1 MLYFL
6 CFHLAIISISVV
18 NATNRLVYAE
28 SFARAARSLVPSE
41 RASRVSRPLVRGSSV
56 MPVIAITLT
65 VLSACA
71 INVGKGIQKKAS
83 KSLPKLSLAS
93 LRSYLT
99 DPNWRRGLELDVIGG
114 AGMLLALSIAP
125 MSVVQPASASGV
137 AILAVVS
144 HAYLGES
151 LTLREWK
158 GVASC
163 GFGIAVLSKFARGGG
178 ETRALGAFRLMVA
191 IGLGFACLATPSVIS
206 HRFRSGASAS
216 AAKRYEL
223 IKIGAQCGTCFAL
236 SAFSVKAAMGFLYAW
251 RLFSAPIAFGVSGTL
266 TAMGLYFQTAGF
278 REAGDVSIVVVCV
291 AGNVAQMFV
300 AALYGLIILS
310 EPLPETIP
318 AFIGWIMSWV
328 FITYGVVAL
337 SGADSASSLV
347 KAREVRG
354 APILPTAIGPG
365 AMPPFKTN

>member
-1 MLYFL
+1 
-6 CFHLAIISISVV
+6 
-18 NATNRLVYAE
+18 
-28 SFARAARSLVPSE
+28 
-41 RASRVSRPLVRGSSV
+41 

-65 VLSACA
+65 VVSACA

-236 SAFSVKAAMGFLYAW
+236 SAFSVK
-251 RLFSAPIAFGVSGTL
+251 
-266 TAMGLYFQTAGF
+266 
-278 REAGDVSIVVVCV
+278 
-291 AGNVAQMFV
+291 
-300 AALYGLIILS
+300 
-310 EPLPETIP
+310 P
-318 AFIGWIMSWV
+318 A
-328 FITYGVVAL
+328 T
-337 SGADSASSLV
+337 
-347 KAREVRG
+347 
-354 APILPTAIGPG
+354 
-365 AMPPFKTN
+365 

>member
-1 MLYFL
+1 
-6 CFHLAIISISVV
+6 
-18 NATNRLVYAE
+18 
-28 SFARAARSLVPSE
+28 
-41 RASRVSRPLVRGSSV
+41 

-65 VLSACA
+65 VVSACA

-99 DPNWRRGLELDVIGG
+99 DPNWRRGLELDVVGG

>member
-1 MLYFL
+1 MGGHGDGGGGL
-6 CFHLAIISISVV
+6 
-18 NATNRLVYAE
+18 
-28 SFARAARSLVPSE
+28 
-41 RASRVSRPLVRGSSV
+41 SRRVWRG
-56 MPVIAITLT
+56 
-65 VLSACA
+65 
-71 INVGKGIQKKAS
+71 VGG
-83 KSLPKLSLAS
+83 
-93 LRSYLT
+93 
-99 DPNWRRGLELDVIGG
+99 
-114 AGMLLALSIAP
+114 
-125 MSVVQPASASGV
+125 
-137 AILAVVS
+137 
-144 HAYLGES
+144 
-151 LTLREWK
+151 
-158 GVASC
+158 C
-163 GFGIAVLSKFARGGG
+163 GFGIAVRSKVARGGG

-206 HRFRSGASAS
+206 HRFRSGASAA

-266 TAMGLYFQTAGF
+266 TAMRLFFQKAVF

-365 AMPPFKTN
+365 AMPPSKTDEPGTVVVLSVRQCRWRKHASWW